1 MKYLCAVA
9 LILLAGCAEKR
20 WVCYVDRNADSKCI
34 KGDCIAMK
42 ESGLFAEM
50 DRTKKKECSYGIMK
64 IFPLKEAFVHAN
76 NPPTDIQKCREYA
89 DGKGK

>member
-1 MKYLCAVA
+1 MKPLQLAVAVA

-34 KGDCIAMK
+34 KGDCIEMTERGKLKCGKGYRVMK
-42 ESGLFAEM
+42 V
-50 DRTKKKECSYGIMK
+50 Y
-64 IFPLKEAFVHAN
+64 PLKEAFVYSV

-89 DGKGK
+89 DQGGK